1 MTATQKIDRKA
12 YELAKSYLPSKIKGV
27 TREIIEK
34 YQNEPDSAPRLS
46 SKKGLYRYL
55 LYSAQE
61 MAMKPKV
68 IGNAIGGLDRLAL
81 ILDDFDPDYVLRTYG
96 DEWEAVLVQIEE
108 TLNPVGKIRKTPRSI
123 WPRYCQ
129 TIISAAKFIEQFDSA
144 NDFFNW
150 VNFFNSDDR
159 SRASL
164 PMLLDYEIKGFGFA
178 LGRDFLMKL
187 GYSNFCKPDVH
198 LRDIFTG
205 LELCQPKVDDYNLF
219 KTIIR
224 VAKNAN
230 ASPYATDKIFW
241 LIGSGYF
248 YDDPSIG
255 SGGHIG
261 SQKNEF
267 IKFARSELYGS
278 NES

>member
-1 MTATQKIDRKA
+1 MTATQEIDRKA
-12 YELAKSYLPSKIKGV
+12 YELAKSYIPSKVEGV

-34 YQNEPDSAPRLS
+34 YQNEPGSTPRPA
-46 SKKGLYRYL
+46 SKNELYRYL

-61 MAMKPKV
+61 MAMKPNV
-68 IGNAIGGLDRLAL
+68 IGNAIGGVDRLAL
-81 ILDDFDPDYVLRTYG
+81 ILDDFNPDYVLRTYG
-96 DEWEAVLVQIEE
+96 DKWEAVLVQIEE
-108 TLNPVGKIRKTPRSI
+108 KLNPVGVIRKTPRSI

-150 VNFFNSDDR
+150 VDFFDRDDR

-164 PMLLDYEIKGFGFA
+164 PMLLDHEINGFGFA
-178 LGRDFLMKL
+178 LGCDFLMKL
-187 GYSNFCKPDVH
+187 GYTNFCKPDVH

-205 LELCQPKVDDYNLF
+205 IELCQPKVDDYHLF
-219 KTIIR
+219 KAIIR

-230 ASPYATDKIFW
+230 VSPYAADKIFW

-248 YDDPSIG
+248 YHDPSIG
-255 SGGHIG
+255 SKGRVG
-261 SQKNEF
+261 SWKNEF

-278 NES
+278 NEI

>member
-12 YELAKSYLPSKIKGV
+12 YELAKSYLPSKIEGV

-46 SKKGLYRYL
+46 SKKELYRYL

-68 IGNAIGGLDRLAL
+68 IGNAIGGLDKLAL
-81 ILDDFDPDYVLRTYG
+81 ISDEFDPDYVLRTYG

-108 TLNPVGKIRKTPRSI
+108 MLNPVGKIRKTPRSI

-150 VNFFNSDDR
+150 VDFFDRDDR

-164 PMLLDYEIKGFGFA
+164 PMLLDHEIKGFGFA
-178 LGRDFLMKL
+178 LGCDFLMRL
-187 GYSNFCKPDVH
+187 GYHNFCKPDVH

-205 LELCQPKVDDYNLF
+205 LELCQPKVDDYHLF
-219 KTIIR
+219 KTILR

-230 ASPYATDKIFW
+230 VTPYAADKIFW

-248 YDDPSIG
+248 YNNPDIG
-255 SGGHIG
+255 SKGRIV

-278 NES
+278 SQS